1 MARSRRR
8 GGEEEAE
15 NDERWLLTY
24 ADMITL
30 LMALFMVLF
39 SISSVNKSKYVVL
52 QKSLKDAFSG
62 RVLPGGKGIAESA
75 AAPQGRVVSPP
86 VPATAPVSAK
96 GTRQTKAE
104 ESREFQELKR
114 RIDRYTAKAGL
125 SGQVTTRV
133 TADGLLIR
141 LLTDK
146 LLFASG
152 SAVPNPRS
160 APLLREV
167 GGALATDRAGHPV
180 QVKGFTDD
188 VPIRSAQFPTNW
200 ELSGARASAV
210 VRALITDHVSAQRL
224 TASGR
229 GELDP
234 ITENDTPDGRA
245 LNRRVEILLPRQATD
260 GPGATSAPKRLVPTP
275 AMEGQP

>member
-62 RVLPGGKGIAESA
+62 RVLPGGKGIAESE
-75 AAPQGRVVSPP
+75 APTGRVLSPP
-86 VPATAPVSAK
+86 IPATAPVSSK
-96 GTRQTKAE
+96 GIKQTREA

-125 SGQVTTRV
+125 SGQVTTKV

-146 LLFASG
+146 LLFDSG
-152 SAVPNPRS
+152 SAVPNPAS
-160 APLLREV
+160 GPLLREV
-167 GGALATDRAGHPV
+167 GGALASDAAKHPV

-200 ELSGARASAV
+200 ELSAARASAV
-210 VRALITDHVSAQRL
+210 VRTLITDHVSAERL

-229 GELDP
+229 GQLDP

-260 GPGATSAPKRLVPTP
+260 GPGDTTAKRLVPTP

>member
-62 RVLPGGKGIAESA
+62 RVLPGGKGIAESE
-75 AAPQGRVVSPP
+75 APTGRVLSPP
-86 VPATAPVSAK
+86 IPATAPVSSK
-96 GTRQTKAE
+96 GVKQTREA

-125 SGQVTTRV
+125 SGQVTTKV

-146 LLFASG
+146 LLFDSG
-152 SAVPNPRS
+152 SAVPNPAS
-160 APLLREV
+160 GPLLREV
-167 GGALATDRAGHPV
+167 GGALASDAAKHPV

-200 ELSGARASAV
+200 ELSAARASAV
-210 VRALITDHVSAQRL
+210 VRTLITDHVSAERL

-229 GELDP
+229 GQLDP

-260 GPGATSAPKRLVPTP
+260 GPGDTTAKRLVPTP

>member
-1 MARSRRR
+1 MARSKRRR
-8 GGEEEAE
+8 GEEESE
-15 NDERWLLTY
+15 SDERWLLTY

-62 RVLPGGKGIAESA
+62 RVLPGGKGIADSA
-75 AAPQGRVVSPP
+75 SAPAGRVVSPP
-86 VPATAPVSAK
+86 VPATAPVNPRAVS
-96 GTRQTKAE
+96 QTPAQ
-104 ESREFQELKR
+104 ESREFQDLKR
-114 RIDRYTAKAGL
+114 RIDRYVAKAGL

-133 TADGLLIR
+133 TPDGLLIR

-146 LLFASG
+146 LLFDSG
-152 SAVPNPRS
+152 SATPNPGS

-167 GGALATDRAGHPV
+167 GGALATDRAGHQI

-188 VPIRSAQFPTNW
+188 VPIRSATFPTNW
-200 ELSGARASAV
+200 ELSTARASAV
-210 VRALITDHVSAQRL
+210 VRTLITDHVSASRL

-229 GELDP
+229 GQLDP

-275 AMEGQP
+275 ATEGQP

>member
-62 RVLPGGKGIAESA
+62 RVLPGGKGIAESE
-75 AAPQGRVVSPP
+75 APTGRVLSPP
-86 VPATAPVSAK
+86 IPATAPVSSK
-96 GTRQTKAE
+96 GVKQTREA

-114 RIDRYTAKAGL
+114 RIDHYTAKAGL
-125 SGQVTTRV
+125 SGQVTTKV

-146 LLFASG
+146 LLFDSG
-152 SAVPNPRS
+152 SAVPNPAS
-160 APLLREV
+160 GPLLREV
-167 GGALATDRAGHPV
+167 GGALASDAAKHAV

-200 ELSGARASAV
+200 ELSAARASAV
-210 VRALITDHVSAQRL
+210 VRTLITDHVSAERL

-229 GELDP
+229 GQLDP

-260 GPGATSAPKRLVPTP
+260 GPGDTTAKRLVPTP

>member
-62 RVLPGGKGIAESA
+62 RVLPGGKGIAESE
-75 AAPQGRVVSPP
+75 APTGRVLSPP
-86 VPATAPVSAK
+86 IPATAPVSSK
-96 GTRQTKAE
+96 GVKQTREA

-125 SGQVTTRV
+125 SGQVTTKV

-146 LLFASG
+146 LLFDSG
-152 SAVPNPRS
+152 SAVPNPAS
-160 APLLREV
+160 GPLLREV
-167 GGALATDRAGHPV
+167 GGALASDAAKHAV

-200 ELSGARASAV
+200 ELSAARASAV
-210 VRALITDHVSAQRL
+210 VRTLITDHVSAERL

-229 GELDP
+229 GQLDP

-260 GPGATSAPKRLVPTP
+260 GPGDTTAKRLVPTP

>member
-1 MARSRRR
+1 
-8 GGEEEAE
+8 
-15 NDERWLLTY
+15 
-24 ADMITL
+24 
-30 LMALFMVLF
+30 
-39 SISSVNKSKYVVL
+39 
-52 QKSLKDAFSG
+52 
-62 RVLPGGKGIAESA
+62 VLPGGKGIAESE
-75 AAPQGRVVSPP
+75 APTGRVLSPP
-86 VPATAPVSAK
+86 IPATAPVSSK
-96 GTRQTKAE
+96 GVKQTREA

-114 RIDRYTAKAGL
+114 RIDHYTAKAGL
-125 SGQVTTRV
+125 SGQVTTKV

-146 LLFASG
+146 LLFDSG
-152 SAVPNPRS
+152 SAVPNPAS
-160 APLLREV
+160 GPLLREV
-167 GGALATDRAGHPV
+167 GGALASDTAKHPV

-210 VRALITDHVSAQRL
+210 VRTLITDHVSAERL

-229 GELDP
+229 GQLDP

-260 GPGATSAPKRLVPTP
+260 GPGDTTAKRLVPTP

>member
-62 RVLPGGKGIAESA
+62 RVLPGGKGIAESE
-75 AAPQGRVVSPP
+75 APTGRVLSPP
-86 VPATAPVSAK
+86 IPATAPVSSK
-96 GTRQTKAE
+96 GVKQTRAA

-125 SGQVTTRV
+125 SGQVTTKV

-146 LLFASG
+146 LLFDSG
-152 SAVPNPRS
+152 SAVPNPAS
-160 APLLREV
+160 GPLLREV
-167 GGALATDRAGHPV
+167 GGALASDTAKHPV

-210 VRALITDHVSAQRL
+210 VRTLITDHVSAERL

-229 GELDP
+229 GQLDP

-260 GPGATSAPKRLVPTP
+260 GPGDTTAKRLVPTP

>member
-62 RVLPGGKGIAESA
+62 RVLPGGKGIAESE
-75 AAPQGRVVSPP
+75 APTGRVLSPP
-86 VPATAPVSAK
+86 IPATAPVSSK
-96 GTRQTKAE
+96 GVKQTREA

-114 RIDRYTAKAGL
+114 RIDHYTAKAGL
-125 SGQVTTRV
+125 SGQVTTKV

-146 LLFASG
+146 LLFDSG
-152 SAVPNPRS
+152 SAVPNPAS
-160 APLLREV
+160 GPLLREV
-167 GGALATDRAGHPV
+167 GGALASDTAKHPV

-200 ELSGARASAV
+200 ELSAARASAV
-210 VRALITDHVSAQRL
+210 VRTLITDHVSAERL

-229 GELDP
+229 GQLDP

-260 GPGATSAPKRLVPTP
+260 GPGDTTAKRLVPTP